1 MLEEL
6 GFVDVYLTREYV
18 EASTL
23 LEPGRPL
30 FLRTDQAVFPAN
42 PAVSEHS
49 TGSPTPPSWIARIP
63 GLPRIQRVATQT
75 RDPAAPTTAS
85 GADHDVPR

>member
-1 MLEEL
+1 LIAEVAAQDWNGLLEEL

-30 FLRTDQAVFPAN
+30 FLRTEDAVFA
-42 PAVSEHS
+42 A
-49 TGSPTPPSWIARIP
+49 I
-63 GLPRIQRVATQT
+63 LPRGR
-75 RDPAAPTTAS
+75 S
-85 GADHDVPR
+85 M

>member
-18 EASTL
+18 EAATL

-30 FLRTDQAVFPAN
+30 YLRTDKAGFAAILRDDPTDVITPY
-42 PAVSEHS
+42 
-49 TGSPTPPSWIARIP
+49 GSQKP
-63 GLPRIQRVATQT
+63 
-75 RDPAAPTTAS
+75 APT
-85 GADHDVPR
+85 GPP